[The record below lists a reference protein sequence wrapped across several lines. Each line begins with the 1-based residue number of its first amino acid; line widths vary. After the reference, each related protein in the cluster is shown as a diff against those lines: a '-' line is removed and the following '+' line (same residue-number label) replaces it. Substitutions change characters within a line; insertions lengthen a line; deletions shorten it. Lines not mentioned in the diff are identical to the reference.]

1 MLRAW
6 KCLSNPNT
14 EICWQPSKTWASFKI
29 IFVIKSQFAKKS
41 GDFHVFEMQLVM
53 DFQVSCLIRILCLS
67 RQFRSNYILVM
78 GSLFQD
84 VVIVKISV
92 PGGLETLVFVI
103 TLGNN
108 FWKIWSYQR
117 MGQTFSHFNIWAI
130 AHCRR
135 ATWIFDFKN
144 WHLLKVPSAGNSRIL
159 INEVRKWKEL
169 TI

>member
-92 PGGLETLVFVI
+92 PGGLEKLVFVI
-103 TLGNN
+103 TTA
-108 FWKIWSYQR
+108 

-130 AHCRR
+130 AHCAR
-135 ATWIFDFKN
+135 ATWIFGFKN
-144 WHLLKVPSAGNSRIL
+144 WHLVKVPSAGNSRIL
-159 INEVRKWKEL
+159 INEVPKWKGL
-169 TI
+169 TIYST